1 MSDNKYLVKRTQT
14 SVDAITLF
22 DRPYELNTKFI
33 FNDSIKNKLFRLGK
47 QPNRGLT
54 LSLFEF
60 DSAINSEAADC
71 LNHITACLWRPQNNK
86 NNKNIVSFKNRSNEY
101 FDVTFKEIGEL
112 LMLQNQIT
120 HTFDAS
126 LIVLN

>member
-60 DSAINSEAADC
+60 DSAIDSEAADC
-71 LNHITACLWRPQNNK
+71 LNDITACLWRTQNN
-86 NNKNIVSFKNRSNEY
+86 NNRVQFKNRYNKY
-101 FDVTFKEIGEL
+101 FDVAFANIGEL
-112 LMLQNQIT
+112 LYVQKQIT
-120 HTFDAS
+120 DTFDAS
-126 LIVLN
+126 LIDCTK

>member
-54 LSLFEF
+54 LSLLEF
-60 DSAINSEAADC
+60 DSAIDSEAADC
-71 LNHITACLWRPQNNK
+71 LNHITACLWRTQ
-86 NNKNIVSFKNRSNEY
+86 NNKNIVSFKNSSNEY
-101 FDVTFKEIGEL
+101 FDVTFKTIGEL
-112 LMLQNQIT
+112 LLLQGQIT

-126 LIVLN
+126 FIVLN

>member
-1 MSDNKYLVKRTQT
+1 MSDNEYLVKRTQT

-22 DRPYELNTKFI
+22 DRPYELNANFI
-33 FNDSIKNKLFRLGK
+33 FNDSMKNKLFRLGRLGK

-60 DSAINSEAADC
+60 DSAIDSEAADC

-86 NNKNIVSFKNRSNEY
+86 NNKNIVSFKNRS
-101 FDVTFKEIGEL
+101 
-112 LMLQNQIT
+112 
-120 HTFDAS
+120 
-126 LIVLN
+126 

>member
-60 DSAINSEAADC
+60 DSAIDSEAADC
-71 LNHITACLWRPQNNK
+71 SNHITACLWRTQ
-86 NNKNIVSFKNRSNEY
+86 NNKNIVSFKNSSNEY
-101 FDVTFKEIGEL
+101 FDVTFETIGEL
-112 LMLQNQIT
+112 LWLQNQIT
-120 HTFDAS
+120 HTFNAS
-126 LIVLN
+126 LIVFN

>member
-60 DSAINSEAADC
+60 DSAIDSEAADC
-71 LNHITACLWRPQNNK
+71 SNHITACLWRTQ
-86 NNKNIVSFKNRSNEY
+86 NNKNIVSFKNSSNEY
-101 FDVTFKEIGEL
+101 FDVTFKTIGEL
-112 LMLQNQIT
+112 LWLQNQIT
-120 HTFDAS
+120 HTFNAS
-126 LIVLN
+126 LIVFN